1 MRGVRGTVP
10 LPGVCYDCLTGR
22 RDALFELTDAVL
34 CTDGPVKT
42 LVDLALA
49 PSTGAGTVPRTAR

>member
-1 MRGVRGTVP
+1 MWNCHASGGHLRLPDRG
-10 LPGVCYDCLTGR
+10 

-34 CTDGPVKT
+34 CTDGLVKT

-49 PSTGAGTVPRTAR
+49 PSTGADTEPCTAR